1 MRIFN
6 IVGHRLR
13 SLFHRQSVEQEL
25 EEELRYHLERE
36 REAGGGA
43 TRALGLEQRMEEC
56 RDARGVNLVDHLR
69 KDLAFAVR
77 QLRKNPGFSMTA
89 VFVLALGMCASLAIF
104 AFVDAA
110 LIQPLPYR
118 DTARL
123 VSVYETSPESPRN
136 NLSYPDYGDL
146 KHRNRVLGSLDV
158 YQQNSFVMTTAAGAQ
173 WVRGARV
180 SAGFFRTLGV
190 SPVVGRDFETG
201 EDAPSSP
208 RVALLS
214 YGTWQQRF
222 GGRRDVLGQTAI
234 LDGFPY
240 VIVGVLPREFHFA
253 PAGRPDFWAALQATS
268 QCDISRKC
276 HSLYGVARLQDGI
289 LQPAAAANLNRIAND
304 LEREYPDS
312 NRDRAVAVAPLVE
325 WITGTI
331 HPMLMVLLGGAGLLL
346 LIAAVNVAG
355 LVLLR
360 SQIRRREIAVRAAL
374 GASSGRLVAQ
384 FATEGLAL
392 AACGGVLGVALAGW
406 VIRLLQKLVPES
418 FRLRLPFLDGLAV
431 NSHVLLAGA
440 AIALLAAVLL
450 ALPPCIGIRRCDV
463 RGGLAEG
470 GRGSA
475 GTAWRR
481 VGSNLVVLELAA
493 AMVLLLGAGL
503 LSKSL
508 YRLMRV
514 DLGIEPDHLLVLE
527 VVAPRITYST
537 DAKAEALVQRIED
550 EVGSLPGVKSVGA
563 SDNGVPVSSNG
574 NTTWFH
580 LPDRPWHGEHNDAPE
595 RDVTP
600 TYFSTL
606 GARLLRGRY
615 FNASDNSAAPPV
627 TIVNRTFVRTYYPDQ
642 DAVGKQVVEHT
653 GAGLTLSIVGVVDDI
668 REGPLDAAIPPILYF
683 PFAQRPDTSYGLLV
697 RAAGGEQGLLPEI
710 SAAIRKIDSGIVTLA
725 GATMLDRIQDSQSA
739 YMHRSLAWLVGGFA
753 AAALLLSVVGLYG
766 VVAYSVGQRSREIGI
781 RTALGASTGSIYL
794 MILGEAGRLI
804 GLGAAAG
811 AACAIGAARLMR
823 EVLFGVRSWD
833 VPTIAIVA
841 GVLGAVALAASLIPA
856 RRAASVDP
864 VESLRAE

>member
-1 MRIFN
+1 MKRTNKQVDPAKMLKIPDLEQTKNAVLNTLDSIQSRRSYEYAMTEFISWYCSAARLALN
-6 IVGHRLR
+6 RSVVLQYRTFLENKKLAASTINVRLAAVRRLVYEAADNGILSPDVAAGIRRVKGVRQIGHKVGNWL
-13 SLFHRQSVEQEL
+13 SAQQGQDLLGAISPK
-25 EEELRYHLERE
+25 ELR
-36 REAGGGA
+36 GK
-43 TRALGLEQRMEEC
+43 
-56 RDARGVNLVDHLR
+56 RDAAMLSLLLACGLRRSEVVGLASERIQRRGDHWAIVDFVGKAGHVR
-69 KDLAFAVR
+69 TVPVPEWVKDMIDAWT
-77 QLRKNPGFSMTA
+77 TA
-89 VFVLALGMCASLAIF
+89 AGLTGGLLFRA
-104 AFVDAA
+104 
-110 LIQPLPYR
+110 IQPLPYWAA
-118 DTARL
+118 ARL
-123 VSVYETSPESPRN
+123 VSVYETSPGSPRN
-136 NLSYPDYGDL
+136 NLSYPDYRDL
-146 KHRNRVLGSLDV
+146 KNRNRVLRSLDA
-158 YQQNSFVMTTAAGAQ
+158 YQQTSFVMTTAAGAQ

-214 YGTWQQRF
+214 YRTWQQRF
-222 GGRRDVLGQTAI
+222 GGRGDVLGQTAI

-240 VIVGVLPREFHFA
+240 VIIGVLPREFHFA
-253 PAGRPDFWAALQATS
+253 PAGRPDFWAALQAAS
-268 QCDISRKC
+268 HCDISRQC
-276 HSLYGVARLQDGI
+276 HTLYGVARLQDGI
-289 LQPAAAANLNRIAND
+289 SQPAAAANLNRIAAD
-304 LEREYPDS
+304 LEKEYPDS
-312 NRDRAVAVAPLVE
+312 NRDRAAAVAPLVE

-360 SQIRRREIAVRAAL
+360 SQSRRREIAVRAAL

-406 VIRLLQKLVPES
+406 MIRLLQKLVPES
-418 FRLRLPFLDGLAV
+418 FRLLLPFLDCLAV
-431 NSHVLLAGA
+431 NSHVLLAGTV
-440 AIALLAAVLL
+440 IALLAAVLL

-470 GRGSA
+470 SRGSA
-475 GTAWRR
+475 GTVWRR

-493 AMVLLLGAGL
+493 AMVLLVGSGL

-514 DLGIEPDHLLVLE
+514 DLGIEPDHLLALE

-550 EVGSLPGVKSVGA
+550 EVGNLPGVKSVGA
-563 SDNGVPVSSNG
+563 TDNGVPVGSNG

-580 LPDRPWHGEHNDAPE
+580 LPDRPWHGEHDDAPE

-600 TYFSTL
+600 SYFSTL

-615 FNASDNSAAPPV
+615 FNASDNSWAPPV
-627 TIVNRTFVRTYYPDQ
+627 IIVNRTFVRTYYPSQ

-668 REGPLDAAIPPILYF
+668 REGPLDAAIPPIL
-683 PFAQRPDTSYGLLV
+683 
-697 RAAGGEQGLLPEI
+697 
-710 SAAIRKIDSGIVTLA
+710 
-725 GATMLDRIQDSQSA
+725 
-739 YMHRSLAWLVGGFA
+739 
-753 AAALLLSVVGLYG
+753 
-766 VVAYSVGQRSREIGI
+766 
-781 RTALGASTGSIYL
+781 
-794 MILGEAGRLI
+794 
-804 GLGAAAG
+804 
-811 AACAIGAARLMR
+811 
-823 EVLFGVRSWD
+823 
-833 VPTIAIVA
+833 
-841 GVLGAVALAASLIPA
+841 
-856 RRAASVDP
+856 
-864 VESLRAE
+864 